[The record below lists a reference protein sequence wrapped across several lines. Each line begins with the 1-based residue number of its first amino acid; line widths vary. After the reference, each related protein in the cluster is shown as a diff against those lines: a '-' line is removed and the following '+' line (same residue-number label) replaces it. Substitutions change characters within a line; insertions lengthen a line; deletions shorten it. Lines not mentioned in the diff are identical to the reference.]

1 MDLCVKETLGRLH
14 LATGLCKGSGWSPPQ
29 EALCVTQIRGAV
41 LLAPNVKV
49 E

>member
-1 MDLCVKETLGRLH
+1 MDLCVKETLCSLH
-14 LATGLCKGSGWSPPQ
+14 LATRLPMGSGWSPPQ